1 MASDNFDV
9 VTYVEQMAL
18 LLNLQLTDAEREQV
32 IENFEKILAIAQ
44 LVNQFPLPPET
55 EAAPIFQP

>member
-32 IENFEKILAIAQ
+32 VENFASILAIAQ
-44 LVNQFPLPPET
+44 LVNEFPLPAET
-55 EAAPIFQP
+55 EAAPVFTP